1 MVVFG
6 ELGPGQSNLVNMY
19 YGPRW
24 RLHRKLTHPGVGLQQ
39 VRNYQGFQEDESR
52 VIAYNLLRTPEK
64 YEVHFERYAAS
75 VVSIIGFGRRISR
88 IDDPIISEVIAVM
101 QRAAE
106 MNVPGKKFPM
116 LMETFPCKISYIYLA
131 SAEQR

>member
-6 ELGPGQSNLVNMY
+6 ELGPGQTNLVTMY

-24 RLHRKLTHPGVGLQQ
+24 RVHRKLTHLGVGLQQ
-39 VRNYQGFQEDESR
+39 VRNYQGFQNDESR
-52 VIAYNLLRTPEK
+52 VIAYNLLRSPEK

-75 VVSIIGFGRRISR
+75 VVSIIGFGRRIGST
-88 IDDPIISEVIAVM
+88 DDPVISEVLAVM

-106 MNVPGKKFPM
+106 LNVPGKKFPM
-116 LMETFPCKISYIYLA
+116 LMETFPC
-131 SAEQR
+131 E